1 MYGNICI
8 FDYIS
13 QCHSVHI
20 YIDTYVFIL
29 NLIPFSVFVRGNTC
43 QAYKTVR
50 SISIDLGYKARNQ
63 NGDAQQPSH

>member
-1 MYGNICI
+1 MEIYVYLIIYLNVIV
-8 FDYIS
+8 Y
-13 QCHSVHI
+13 I

-29 NLIPFSVFVRGNTC
+29 NVIPFSVFVRGNTC